1 MSDSLASQLTAFKRS
16 LKRAS
21 AVLPAQKRV
30 VQSSAKSR
38 SPLRSAVKRSM
49 NDREDQKGK
58 RARKADHSASSD
70 SLSSMSSMA
79 PPPAGSSLS
88 IRLMTASDFIK
99 GSDRPVTIQDLEMHL
114 NSRVDPQLLKCLA
127 NVDRI
132 KYDPVNKTLEYLS
145 LHNIKTAE
153 DLLKVLENQPT
164 FQGLSVKQ
172 LRDGWN
178 GCLPTIAE
186 LEKENK
192 IIVHKTKKE
201 NSPRHIWLNYG
212 NIKVGDRMDVEFY
225 DMWGKVEVPKGGD
238 LVQALLDNG
247 MKPTNVDPESLKNKK
262 DAPIQQRKQKKP
274 RRGKITNIH
283 MKGILKD
290 YSGRV

>member
-1 MSDSLASQLTAFKRS
+1 MSDTLASQLTAFKRS

-21 AVLPAQKRV
+21 AALPAQR
-30 VQSSAKSR
+30 R
-38 SPLRSAVKRSM
+38 IVKPP
-49 NDREDQKGK
+49 
-58 RARKADHSASSD
+58 SD
-70 SLSSMSSMA
+70 SRNESKKSGPKRNSGDRSSQRRKRQRKNILSDSFTDLSSLPLA
-79 PPPAGSSLS
+79 AGSSLS
-88 IRLMTASDFIK
+88 IRLMNASDFIK
-99 GSDRPVTIQDLEMHL
+99 GSDRPISIKELEQHM
-114 NSRVDPQLLKCLA
+114 NVPVDAQLLKCLS

-132 KYDPVNKTLEYLS
+132 KYDPMNKTLEYLS

-153 DLLKVLENQPT
+153 DLMKVLENQPT

-178 GCLPTIAE
+178 GCLPTIAK

-201 NSPRHIWLNYG
+201 NAPRHIWLNFE
-212 NIKVGDRMDVEFY
+212 NLKVGNRVDKEFY
-225 DMWGKVEVPKGGD
+225 DMWEKVTVPKGPD
-238 LVQALLDNG
+238 LVKTLLSNG
-247 MKPTNVDPESLKNKK
+247 MKPTNVDPESLRNKK
-262 DAPIQQRKQKKP
+262 DAPIQRRKQKKP

-283 MKGILKD
+283 MRGILKD